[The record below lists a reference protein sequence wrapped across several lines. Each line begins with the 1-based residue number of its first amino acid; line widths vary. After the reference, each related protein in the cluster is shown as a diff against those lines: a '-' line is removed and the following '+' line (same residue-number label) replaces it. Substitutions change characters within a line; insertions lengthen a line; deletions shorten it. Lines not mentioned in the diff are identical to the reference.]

1 MKKIQLIHLICAV
14 VFGAQT
20 ASGYVA
26 FNSTNFPD
34 ENFRNYISETMGIS
48 LYTLISDQALSKI
61 TNIDVSNKEISSLKG
76 IEYFTNL
83 KYLHCNNNNISEL
96 DMTHNTKLTG
106 LICND
111 NKLSSIDVSTLSE
124 LDDFRCY
131 NNSLTSLNLTNCT
144 RLRHLEC
151 NDNNLPT
158 LNISNNLQLKDL
170 YCGNNPLTDLNVSA
184 NSILEHLH
192 VGHCNLSVLD
202 VRNNPS
208 LKTLYCYDNQL
219 ESLNLRNNT
228 ELEKF
233 HCGDNKLSYLDI
245 SACTKL
251 RNIDTYGNRLVSVIG
266 LDKVYSLSGSYSEQ
280 VFFGKQVST
289 RRFERIDY
297 NGHDAWGLNLGMND
311 ASRIVNLTIDG
322 ASQTAIVYNNY
333 LVVSTNIKYIPRKIV
348 YEFQTYAGKSNMDVT
363 VNYHVINYGIYIDGQ
378 ELTSLNMFDIP
389 GIKNGKAH
397 LEDVPLGSGENYYVW
412 GRYPTLVLEDAVIE
426 SEGIAIYNEDN
437 VDFKIDVTGDCT
449 ISSKKEN
456 ALELDIATNTTIQGG
471 GTLHMFT
478 LSEGYDAIESWAVA
492 HLIVQDNTTL
502 IVESNYGAAYYE
514 RDDAIFE
521 IYNGGVFCA
530 RSKNYVSVGF
540 DNTENNVLGDGIA
553 LRYPVG
559 AYVKKHGVCYAD
571 GSEVSKD
578 WVVFG
583 PEGAAPPVEEN
594 SITTAIDQVQSS
606 SQSEAA
612 EPSAKLKVQSD
623 GWYTIDGRRLSG
635 KPNTKGVYIHNG
647 RAVVH

>member
-34 ENFRNYISETMGIS
+34 ENFRNYIAETMGIS
-48 LYTLISDQALSKI
+48 LYTIISDQALAKI
-61 TNIDVSNKEISSLKG
+61 TEIDVRNMEISSLKG

-111 NKLSSIDVSTLSE
+111 NKLSSIDVSTLSK
-124 LDDFRCY
+124 LYDFRCY
-131 NNSLTSLNLTNCT
+131 NNSLTALNLTSCPELT
-144 RLRHLEC
+144 HLEC
-151 NDNNLPT
+151 NNNNLSS
-158 LNISNNLQLKDL
+158 LNISNNPLLIFL
-170 YCGNNPLTDLNVSA
+170 SCSHNPLTGLNVSA
-184 NSILEHLH
+184 NRRLESLS
-192 VGHCNLSVLD
+192 VSDCNLDVLNI
-202 VRNNPS
+202 RNNPS
-208 LKTLYCYDNQL
+208 LTHLNCRDNQL
-219 ESLNLRNNT
+219 VNLNLSSNT
-228 ELEKF
+228 ELEKLD
-233 HCGDNKLSYLDI
+233 CTNNKLIYLDI

-378 ELTSLNMFDIP
+378 ELTSLNMFNIP

-456 ALELDIATNTTIQGG
+456 ALELDIATNTTVQGG
-471 GTLHMFT
+471 GTLHVFT
-478 LSEGYDAIESWAVA
+478 LSEGYCAIESWAVA

-514 RDDAIFE
+514 SDDAIFE

-530 RSKNYVSVGF
+530 RSKNSVSVGF

-559 AYVKKHGVCYAD
+559 AYVKKYGVCYAD

-594 SITTAIDQVQSS
+594 SIATAIDQVQSS
-606 SQSEAA
+606 
-612 EPSAKLKVQSD
+612 KLKVQSD

-635 KPNTKGVYIHNG
+635 KPNTKGVYILNG
-647 RAVVH
+647 RKVVND

>member
-1 MKKIQLIHLICAV
+1 MKFNNCLQRILFSFVLTMMTTGTWADSDVFISKAKLENDHGTSSINMRFRVLSGGLCEVYSSEDEVSGRIPAINNDITGVVTIPEYAEGYKVTWIGDYAFQNCKCDFILPSTIEKIGQYAFYGCSSTSVDI
-14 VFGAQT
+14 QT
-20 ASGYVA
+20 GVKTIGMDA
-26 FNSTNFPD
+26 FSSSSIRKIRIPGTVTNMSAA
-34 ENFRNYISETMGIS
+34 FRNCQDLQSVTIDEGVTKISPFAFYNSRILSVVLPSTITEIANNAFYNCTTIKEFILS
-48 LYTLISDQALSKI
+48 NPIPPTISDNAFAWMEKAILYVPDRTAYNTSPWTTWFRDIISFLSPVEQTHRYSPI
-61 TNIDVSNKEISSLKG
+61 
-76 IEYFTNL
+76 
-83 KYLHCNNNNISEL
+83 KY
-96 DMTHNTKLTG
+96 
-106 LICND
+106 
-111 NKLSSIDVSTLSE
+111 
-124 LDDFRCY
+124 
-131 NNSLTSLNLTNCT
+131 NS
-144 RLRHLEC
+144 
-151 NDNNLPT
+151 
-158 LNISNNLQLKDL
+158 
-170 YCGNNPLTDLNVSA
+170 G
-184 NSILEHLH
+184 
-192 VGHCNLSVLD
+192 
-202 VRNNPS
+202 
-208 LKTLYCYDNQL
+208 
-219 ESLNLRNNT
+219 
-228 ELEKF
+228 
-233 HCGDNKLSYLDI
+233 
-245 SACTKL
+245 
-251 RNIDTYGNRLVSVIG
+251 
-266 LDKVYSLSGSYSEQ
+266 
-280 VFFGKQVST
+280 
-289 RRFERIDY
+289 DY
-297 NGHDAWGLNLGMND
+297 NAWGLFIDTDDPSLILSVTADGVGIPVKMKNRWL
-311 ASRIVNLTIDG
+311 IVSEKMKTVPRVITYLKKTDSG
-322 ASQTAIVYNNY
+322 IVPY
-333 LVVSTNIKYIPRKIV
+333 
-348 YEFQTYAGKSNMDVT
+348 T
-363 VNYHVINYGIYIDGQ
+363 VNYHVMNYGIYIDGQ

-389 GIKNGKAH
+389 GIKSGKAH

-530 RSKNYVSVGF
+530 RSKNYVSVAF

-594 SITTAIDQVQSS
+594 SITTAIGQVQSS